1 MVQHLKAA
9 VVAAVVSTAV
19 AVPASVAAT
28 RAFFAGV
35 DVVSADTTRTAFGVR
50 GHESAAGTAKIS
62 HEPSA
67 PGALDPNA
75 SVLSLR
81 AEGATAAQG
90 IFFDA
95 PLGSSGKILNLRNG
109 GREVLVLRADGT
121 LELHGRLVTLP

>member
-1 MVQHLKAA
+1 M
-9 VVAAVVSTAV
+9 
-19 AVPASVAAT
+19 
-28 RAFFAGV
+28 
-35 DVVSADTTRTAFGVR
+35 
-50 GHESAAGTAKIS
+50 GTVKIS
-62 HEPSA
+62 HEASSPE
-67 PGALDPNA
+67 ALDPNA

-81 AEGATAAQG
+81 AEGATATQG

>member
-1 MVQHLKAA
+1 MVQHLKSA
-9 VVAAVVSTAV
+9 VVAAAVSAAV
-19 AVPASVAAT
+19 AVPASAAAT
-28 RAFFAGV
+28 RAFFPGV
-35 DVVSADTTRTAFGVR
+35 DIVSDDTTRTAFGVR
-50 GHESAAGTAKIS
+50 GHEASSGTTKIS
-62 HEPSA
+62 HEPSV

-95 PLGSSGKILNLRNG
+95 PLGSAGKILNLRNG
-109 GREVLVLRADGT
+109 GREVLVLRSDGT

>member
-1 MVQHLKAA
+1 MVQHLKTA
-9 VVAAVVSTAV
+9 VVAAVVSTVV
-19 AVPASVAAT
+19 AVPASFAAT

-35 DVVSADTTRTAFGVR
+35 DVVSDDTTRTALGVR
-50 GHESAAGTAKIS
+50 GHESASGTTKIS
-62 HEPSA
+62 HEPSV

-81 AEGATAAQG
+81 AEGATATQG

-95 PLGSSGKILNLRNG
+95 PLGSSGKILNLRNS

-121 LELHGRLVTLP
+121 LELHGRLVTVP